1 MGKEPAMNKKLI
13 LFCFV
18 CLLYCSLLPG
28 IVYSQQCPELFPQSN
43 GSVYLVC
50 MPKDWNGDL
59 VIYAHGYVSPV
70 DPVAIPYNQLVLSDG
85 PSIPDLVNGL
95 GYAFATT
102 SYPANGLVVLP
113 AIEDLI
119 SLTTFFQSHH
129 STNHVFLVGVSE
141 GGLIATLAVE
151 QYPTIFSG
159 GMSICGP
166 IGDFRGQVNYW
177 GDFRSVFD
185 YFFPNLMPGTPT
197 QIPPEVLDNQHWA
210 EYSAAIA
217 SAVASSNP
225 SKISQLLKVTHA
237 PVNSA
242 DPRTI
247 LETVGGLLWYSF
259 FATDNAKEVLDGQ
272 PFDNTRRL
280 YLGSTNDFL
289 LNLRIFRAAA
299 DHSALREIARHY
311 QTTGK
316 LQVPLVSLH
325 TTGDPIVP
333 YWHATLYRLK
343 TLTSKSGF
351 MYSNIPIL
359 RYGHANINSTEAL
372 AGFALL
378 IMKVT
383 GNELFNVQQVLT
395 NPSDLKQFHAL
406 AREAGAI
413 R

>member
-1 MGKEPAMNKKLI
+1 MFRKLF
-13 LFCFV
+13 LFCCV
-18 CLLYCSLLPG
+18 GVLYCSLLPG

-50 MPKDWNGDL
+50 IPKDWNGDL

-70 DPVAIPYNQLVLSDG
+70 DPVGIPYNQLVLSDG
-85 PSIPDLVNGL
+85 TSIPSLVTGL

-102 SYPANGLVVLP
+102 SYPANGLMVLP
-113 AIEDLI
+113 AIQDLI
-119 SLTTFFQSHH
+119 SLTTFFQSDHP
-129 STNHVFLVGVSE
+129 TNHVFLVGVSE

-151 QYPTIFSG
+151 QFPTIFSG

-185 YFFPNLMPGTPT
+185 YFFPKVMPGTPI
-197 QIPPEVLDNQHWA
+197 QIPSAVLHNADWA
-210 EYSAAIA
+210 AYSAAIA
-217 SAVASSNP
+217 SSVASDP
-225 SKISQLLKVTHA
+225 SKTSQLLNVTRA
-237 PVNSA
+237 PVNPA

-259 FATDNAKEVLDGQ
+259 FATENAKEVLDGQ
-272 PFDNTRRL
+272 PFDNTRRF

-299 DHSALREIARHY
+299 DPSALRVIARHY

-316 LQVPLVSLH
+316 LQVPLVSVH

-343 TLTSKSGF
+343 TLTSGSGF

-359 RYGHANINSTEAL
+359 RYGHANIKSTEAL

-378 IMKVT
+378 ILKVT
-383 GNELFNVQQVLT
+383 GNELFNARQVLT
-395 NPSDLKQFHAL
+395 NPSDLKQFQTL
-406 AREAGAI
+406 ARQAGAI